1 MYKHLASIS
10 GVLYTAIT
18 MFSSK
23 NSKNNLI
30 LNFGATIFLIF
41 LHFSASGSIFY
52 YEFLHYIIMIFLFQ
66 FLY

>member
-23 NSKNNLI
+23 YSKNNLI
-30 LNFGATIFLIF
+30 LNFGPTIFFKFFFYIF
-41 LHFSASGSIFY
+41 QQVEVFFTMN
-52 YEFLHYIIMIFLFQ
+52 FYIIL
-66 FLY
+66 L